1 MGIAGVLW
9 DKSVSLER
17 AGGGTGLFGVD
28 GSWARRKVRLAGTQR
43 QAHSRAA
50 ASTDTTRIL
59 HQSRFTAP
67 PSTRF
72 PPMAP
77 RITPHKQPPP
87 GRQSPNTPHQSLTP
101 T

>member
-17 AGGGTGLFGVD
+17 AGGGTGLFEVD
-28 GSWARRKVRLAGTQR
+28 GSWARSKVRLAATQR

-72 PPMAP
+72 PRMAA
-77 RITPHKQPPP
+77 RITHHNQPPHASQYP
-87 GRQSPNTPHQSLTP
+87 PLATQTFTS
-101 T
+101 